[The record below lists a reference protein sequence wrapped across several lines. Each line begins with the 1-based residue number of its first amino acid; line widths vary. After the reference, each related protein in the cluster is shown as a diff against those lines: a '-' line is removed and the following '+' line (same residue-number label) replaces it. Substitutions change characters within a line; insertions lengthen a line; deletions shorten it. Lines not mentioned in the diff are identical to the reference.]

1 MTSDQIT
8 SIIEAFD
15 HTAEYF
21 VWQGE
26 NATLDMDEDDRLE
39 KYYETVIPD
48 VIDDDEDY
56 EKILALM
63 EHTGDT
69 WDECD
74 SNIGDKYTV
83 FTDAEA
89 EKEFVER
96 TDSRMNDVMDEIPTH
111 LRQYF
116 DREAYISD
124 NFDDRGSELSSYD
137 GCENEETIN
146 GTTYYIYKQ

>member
-1 MTSDQIT
+1 MTSDQIE
-8 SIIEAFD
+8 SIIEELELSS
-15 HTAEYF
+15 EYF

-26 NATLDMDEDDRLE
+26 NATIDMDEDDRLE
-39 KYYETVIPD
+39 KYYESVRLH
-48 VIDDDEDY
+48 VIDGDEDY
-56 EKILALM
+56 EKIIALM

-69 WDECD
+69 WDECA

-89 EKEFVER
+89 EEEFVKR
-96 TDSRMNDVMDEIPTH
+96 IDSRMNDVMYEIPTYLH
-111 LRQYF
+111 QYF
-116 DREAYISD
+116 DREEYISD

-137 GCENEETIN
+137 GCENEETVN

>member
-15 HTAEYF
+15 NTAEYF

-26 NATLDMDEDDRLE
+26 NATIDMDEDDRLE
-39 KYYETVIPD
+39 KYYESVIPD
-48 VIDDDEDY
+48 IIDGDEDY
-56 EKILALM
+56 EKIIALM

-74 SNIGDKYTV
+74 SNIGSSYEV
-83 FTDAEA
+83 FTDEEA
-89 EKEFVER
+89 EKEFVYR
-96 TDSRMNDVMDEIPTH
+96 TDSRMEDVLEQIPAY

-116 DREAYISD
+116 DKEAYISD

-137 GCENEETIN
+137 GCEYEETIN

>member
-1 MTSDQIT
+1 MTYDQIT

-15 HTAEYF
+15 NTAEYF

-26 NATLDMDEDDRLE
+26 NATPDMDEDDRLE
-39 KYYETVIPD
+39 KYYETDIPD
-48 VIDDDEDY
+48 VIDGDEDY

-96 TDSRMNDVMDEIPTH
+96 INSRMEYVMDEIPTH

-116 DREAYISD
+116 NEEEYISD

>member
-1 MTSDQIT
+1 
-8 SIIEAFD
+8 
-15 HTAEYF
+15 
-21 VWQGE
+21 
-26 NATLDMDEDDRLE
+26 
-39 KYYETVIPD
+39 
-48 VIDDDEDY
+48 
-56 EKILALM
+56 M

-96 TDSRMNDVMDEIPTH
+96 TDSRMEDILEQIPTH

-116 DREAYISD
+116 DR
-124 NFDDRGSELSSYD
+124 
-137 GCENEETIN
+137 
-146 GTTYYIYKQ
+146 